1 MSKFKRYERYKDSG
15 VEWIGEIP
23 EHWGVNKI
31 KFTTYVK
38 GRIGWQGLR
47 ADEFIDE
54 GPYLVTGTDFIDG
67 LVNWGSCYHISM
79 ERYNEAPPIQL
90 RENDLLITKDGTIG
104 KVAIVKNKPK
114 YAILNSGIFVTRPQN
129 SAYLTEFMYWILNSQ
144 VFNRFI
150 EYMSLGS
157 TIVHLYQ
164 QTFENFSF
172 PITNLKEQKTIVD
185 FLNKKTSE
193 IDDLI
198 ADKEKLIELLQ
209 EKRQAV
215 ITEAVTKGLNPNVR
229 MKDSGIEWIGEIP
242 EHWDIR
248 RIKYLA
254 NVRNIKAS
262 DSDNDKTYVGLENI
276 ESRTGKLL
284 LNRDDEQQL
293 IGETANIFK
302 KGDVL
307 FGKLRPYLAK
317 CIIADF
323 DGRCTSELLVLRTT
337 TNILPE
343 YLYFLILSPK
353 FIDIVNSSTYG
364 AKMPRASWDFIGNLE
379 IPLPSIKEQ
388 EEIVEYLLELT
399 RKVDELIFDI
409 STQIQKLKEYR
420 QSLISEAVTGKIDVR
435 DYKDEEMSNL
445 NLIKKVER
453 RVSRMKN
460 ETIYLDRDMNQRF
473 EKEFEAAKK
482 DWEKDKQEYEK
493 QKRDN
498 DKKQF

>member
-1 MSKFKRYERYKDSG
+1 
-15 VEWIGEIP
+15 
-23 EHWGVNKI
+23 
-31 KFTTYVK
+31 
-38 GRIGWQGLR
+38 
-47 ADEFIDE
+47 
-54 GPYLVTGTDFIDG
+54 
-67 LVNWGSCYHISM
+67 
-79 ERYNEAPPIQL
+79 
-90 RENDLLITKDGTIG
+90 
-104 KVAIVKNKPK
+104 
-114 YAILNSGIFVTRPQN
+114 
-129 SAYLTEFMYWILNSQ
+129 
-144 VFNRFI
+144 
-150 EYMSLGS
+150 MSLGS